1 MKQEE
6 QAKPSLMKEV
16 KQRVSGRVRARLDA
30 LSPTERLHVV
40 MGMLGILAVLL
51 LYCIWQTVREIS
63 DSRKEGVA
71 IVIEHIDQPIVITKK
86 DYSLTNENVNGK
98 GRNEGAGT
106 GAGARRGLGQLI
118 PGGARQ

>member
-6 QAKPSLMKEV
+6 QIKPSLLKEM
-16 KQRVSGRVRARLDA
+16 KQRVSGRVRARLNA

-63 DSRKEGVA
+63 DSRREGVA
-71 IVIEHIDQPIVITKK
+71 IVIDHIDQPIVITKK

-98 GRNEGAGT
+98 GRNEAADT

-118 PGGARQ
+118 PGGAKQ

>member
-6 QAKPSLMKEV
+6 QTKPSLLKEV

-30 LSPTERLHVV
+30 LPPTERLHVV

-63 DSRKEGVA
+63 DSHKEGVA
-71 IVIEHIDQPIVITKK
+71 IVIDHIDQPIVITKK
-86 DYSLTNENVNGK
+86 DYSLTNKNVNGK
-98 GRNEGAGT
+98 GRNEGADT
-106 GAGARRGLGQLI
+106 RRGLGQLI
-118 PGGARQ
+118 PGGARP